1 MLGNVALTLLTLVL
15 LLLAAAT
22 GWGLAARALN
32 LSRRAARH
40 WCMSALLCSLSLTM
54 MLARGTVPDWLAMN
68 CAYVLSVASLLA
80 MRRGTLMFLRQP
92 PADREAMLVLAAMVL
107 AQGLAWLLPPHQAV
121 TAQVM
126 LACAALAWV
135 LLRMSMQTY
144 PGLRTEFGDR
154 TAFLLISPQVAGIT
168 VFSLR
173 MGVGLVPAAPM
184 LQPFPVDT
192 PLNVA
197 SMLLILLLALSQHAS
212 LLMMSLLR
220 LLRKLR
226 HLSQRDALTGLY
238 NRAEWTRQL
247 EAQHRWLGRFGDP
260 FGVLMIDIDH
270 FKKINDTLG
279 HAAGD
284 AVLLSVAQV
293 LTASARD
300 VDVIGRLGGEEF
312 GVLLPRA
319 EPMTVRRAAER
330 LRQMI
335 GEAETRWRDQPIRL
349 TVSIGAALCL
359 EADESPAHVLERADR
374 ALYQAKNNG
383 RNRTVVARM
392 AS

>member
-1 MLGNVALTLLTLVL
+1 
-15 LLLAAAT
+15 
-22 GWGLAARALN
+22 
-32 LSRRAARH
+32 
-40 WCMSALLCSLSLTM
+40 
-54 MLARGTVPDWLAMN
+54 
-68 CAYVLSVASLLA
+68 
-80 MRRGTLMFLRQP
+80 
-92 PADREAMLVLAAMVL
+92 
-107 AQGLAWLLPPHQAV
+107 
-121 TAQVM
+121 
-126 LACAALAWV
+126 
-135 LLRMSMQTY
+135 
-144 PGLRTEFGDR
+144 
-154 TAFLLISPQVAGIT
+154 
-168 VFSLR
+168 
-173 MGVGLVPAAPM
+173 
-184 LQPFPVDT
+184 
-192 PLNVA
+192 
-197 SMLLILLLALSQHAS
+197 MLLILLLALSQHAT

-247 EAQHRWLGRFGDP
+247 ESQHRWLGRFGEP

-270 FKKINDTLG
+270 FKKINDTMG

-293 LTASARD
+293 LTASARE

-335 GEAETRWRDQPIRL
+335 GEAETSWRGQPIRL

-359 EADESPAHVLERADR
+359 EADESPSHVLERADR
-374 ALYQAKNNG
+374 ALYQAKHNG